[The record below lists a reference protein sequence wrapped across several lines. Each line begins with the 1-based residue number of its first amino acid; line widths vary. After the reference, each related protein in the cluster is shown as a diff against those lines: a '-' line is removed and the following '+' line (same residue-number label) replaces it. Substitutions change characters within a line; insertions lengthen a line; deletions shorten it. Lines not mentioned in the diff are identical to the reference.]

1 MNERLLEI
9 INYKTGGSRKEFA
22 ELMGWSQPYMT
33 KLLKNDFGIKPV
45 ISILEKLPEI
55 NSRWFLL
62 GTGNMLDD
70 ARLTDIR
77 KATHEYISKI
87 LDLEKYM
94 PVMSAGELKEYEQ
107 VASYL
112 SVTKFC
118 NHVKKYHD
126 NPDREHRN
134 WTTYQVAT
142 HYLDYLSMCI
152 QMEYDMTDTIKLFP
166 HELYAAHEKMVL

>member
-107 VASYL
+107 A
-112 SVTKFC
+112 VTGA
-118 NHVKKYHD
+118 KKVRFSPETVSGWAALLERKNNETEARFRAAY
-126 NPDREHRN
+126 RECKTPR
-134 WTTYQVAT
+134 AR
-142 HYLDYLSMCI
+142 
-152 QMEYDMTDTIKLFP
+152 K
-166 HELYAAHEKMVL
+166 